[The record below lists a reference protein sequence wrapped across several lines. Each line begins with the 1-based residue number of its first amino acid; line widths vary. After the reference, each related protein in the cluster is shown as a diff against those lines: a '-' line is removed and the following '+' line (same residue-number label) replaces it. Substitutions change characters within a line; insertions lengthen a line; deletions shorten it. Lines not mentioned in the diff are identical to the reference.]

1 MAAKKAVSVA
11 KKPASAKAAPKAKAA
26 ASKAAAPK
34 ATGLK
39 AKPVKKTAPA
49 KTRAPAKAPT
59 KAKAPARA
67 RTSARA
73 KPATKARAA
82 AVTARQKAAAAKQIA
97 DRKHVA
103 AMLKLVTS
111 SLEDDKAENIIA
123 IDLSGKTPMADYMV
137 VASGRSGR
145 HVAAVADHL
154 MRRLKTEGF
163 GLARVEGMTQGD
175 WVLIDAG
182 DIIIHV
188 FRPEVR
194 EFYRLEKMWAADI
207 SDDQPAA

>member
-1 MAAKKAVSVA
+1 MKKPAATKAPVAKKAAASKKPASAA
-11 KKPASAKAAPKAKAA
+11 KKPASAKTAPKAKP
-26 ASKAAAPK
+26 APK
-34 ATGLK
+34 
-39 AKPVKKTAPA
+39 KPVA
-49 KTRAPAKAPT
+49 KAPAKA
-59 KAKAPARA
+59 K
-67 RTSARA
+67 TSAKA
-73 KPATKARAA
+73 KPATKSTSAA
-82 AVTARQKAAAAKQIA
+82 IAKRQKAIAAKQVA

-103 AMLKLVTS
+103 AMLKLVTT

-123 IDLSGKTPMADYMV
+123 IDLNGKTPMADYMV

-154 MRRLKTEGF
+154 MRRLKDEGF

-194 EFYRLEKMWAADI
+194 EFYRLEKMWTADI
-207 SDDQPAA
+207 PDDRPDDQPAA

>member
-1 MAAKKAVSVA
+1 M
-11 KKPASAKAAPKAKAA
+11 SAKAAPKAKAA
-26 ASKAAAPK
+26 AP
-34 ATGLK
+34 K
-39 AKPVKKTAPA
+39 AKPVKKAAPKKPA
-49 KTRAPAKAPT
+49 SKTPA
-59 KAKAPARA
+59 KAKAPAKASPRIK
-67 RTSARA
+67 TSAKA
-73 KPATKARAA
+73 KPATKSTSSAIA
-82 AVTARQKAAAAKQIA
+82 ARQKAIAAKQTA

-123 IDLSGKTPMADYMV
+123 IDLNGKTPMADYMV

-182 DIIIHV
+182 DIVIHV

-207 SDDQPAA
+207 PDDQPGA